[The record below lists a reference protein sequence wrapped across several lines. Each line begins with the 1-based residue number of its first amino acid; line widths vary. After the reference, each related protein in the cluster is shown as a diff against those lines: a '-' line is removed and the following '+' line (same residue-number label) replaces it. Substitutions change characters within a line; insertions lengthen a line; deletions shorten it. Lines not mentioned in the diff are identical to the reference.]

1 MDCQAADATGCG
13 AGALGFDG
21 AYGEELLRIRFAI
34 GGIAVLVATMWAPT
48 VHAARTAPA
57 PLVVQ
62 SSSLTQSGQ
71 DVVWSVQLRTPFAPG
86 ALAPDGRSLC
96 LLIEQVGDAV
106 ETGQVC
112 LIGPRAGAVAPRLQY
127 RRVLAAGQGRTR
139 LGAPSI
145 VTDTV
150 TRASSRQLTATF
162 LPSAIGTSYAPVRW
176 QVQSTLGPPHCA
188 THPGRACVTLWPPKG
203 AVAALHQPQPTGCT
217 ATGPPF
223 VFDTTTTRKEIA
235 LTFDDGPW
243 YQTPEFLSLLER
255 DKVPA
260 TFFQI
265 GEQVAQYGQGGA
277 IERRMLADGDMVG
290 DHTWSHI
297 VVAGAGAVAADQI
310 QRAAAAIRDATHG
323 FTPCLFRAPDGA
335 VSSALIGEARSLGFT
350 TIQWDIDPRD
360 WALPGVG
367 EIESNVL
374 ANAHPGAIVEMHDG
388 GGDRSETLDAL
399 PTIIDSLRAR
409 GYTFVTVTQLL
420 GLHLLYGS

>member
-1 MDCQAADATGCG
+1 
-13 AGALGFDG
+13 
-21 AYGEELLRIRFAI
+21 
-34 GGIAVLVATMWAPT
+34 LVATMWAPS
-48 VHAARTAPA
+48 VQAERNAPA

-62 SSSLTQSGQ
+62 SASLTQSGT
-71 DVVWSVQLRTPFAPG
+71 DVVWSVQMRTPFSPG
-86 ALAPDGRSLC
+86 ALAPEGRSLC
-96 LLIEQVGDAV
+96 LLTEEVRDSV
-106 ETGQVC
+106 ETGQAC
-112 LIGPRAGAVAPRLQY
+112 LIGPRAGTAAPRLQY
-127 RRVLAAGQGRTR
+127 RPILGGGSARTR
-139 LGAPSI
+139 LGVPSI
-145 VTDTV
+145 VTATV
-150 TRASSRQLTATF
+150 TRASPRQLTATF
-162 LPSAIGTSYAPVRW
+162 LPAAIGTPYAPVRW
-176 QVQSTLGPPHCA
+176 QIQSTLAPPHCT
-188 THPGRACVTLWPPKG
+188 THRGRACVTLSPPKG
-203 AVAALHQPQPTGCT
+203 TVAALHQPQPTGCT

-255 DKVPA
+255 YKVPA
-260 TFFQI
+260 TFFEI
-265 GEQVAQYGQGGA
+265 GEQIAEFGQGGA

-297 VVAGAGAVAADQI
+297 VVAGAGPVAADQI
-310 QRAAAAIRDATHG
+310 QRTAAAIRDATHG

-335 VSSALIGEARSLGFT
+335 VSNALIGEARSLGFT

-367 EIESNVL
+367 AIESNVL
-374 ANAHPGAIVEMHDG
+374 ANARPGAIVEMHDG